1 MFYHNTKYK
10 FPLWS
15 GSPEDCAGGI
25 IAASAMPLEQLR
37 GREFAE
43 QPYLQHR
50 LFDPQLYLALLDAG
64 SAPSAVYNL
73 ASYPWFG
80 APTHERFDKKRHKT
94 LKGYK
99 DLVRPGR
106 IAQWPRSVP
115 SDPSQISQA
124 ARSAVELQVE
134 LGCESIILP
143 SPLVDPGV
151 ATFSQGTAW
160 IDAGLTACSDLGVRI
175 PIFATLAICDSV
187 VEMRPAL
194 ENTFIGALTEQIAAR
209 EGLSGA
215 YVVIETRNGD
225 AYSFGSGDV
234 AQSLIVIVDDL
245 VRGAGRKVIVNYAGS
260 FGAVLAAVGADIW
273 SSGYYLSQRR
283 LKTTDFTTKP
293 GGSQRP
299 RYFSLPLAG
308 DIGLE
313 KDLDEVVKAKLLTK
327 IITPSPT
334 ATPLHAALRS
344 GKKVADVPGWEY
356 QPRVA
361 AAGAHYN
368 ACMVQLGAELEALA
382 PNQRCDFIESW
393 LGNSVSVAQDLRS
406 AKIPETR
413 ATELTHQS
421 TWLNA
426 FQAWRKRSGR

>member
-1 MFYHNTKYK
+1 MFYHNTKYN
-10 FPLWS
+10 FPLWR
-15 GSPEDCAGGI
+15 GSPEECAGGI
-25 IAASAMPLEQLR
+25 IAASAMPLEQLKR
-37 GREFAE
+37 RQFAE

-64 SAPSAVYNL
+64 SAPGAVHNL

-80 APTHERFDKKRHKT
+80 GQANEQFDKKQHKT
-94 LKGYK
+94 LKAYK
-99 DLVRPGR
+99 NLVGPGR
-106 IAQWPRSVP
+106 LAHWPRSVP
-115 SDPSQISQA
+115 SDPTEVAFA
-124 ARSAVELQVE
+124 ARSAVELQIE

-151 ATFSQGTAW
+151 ATFGQGTAW
-160 IDAGLTACSDLGVRI
+160 IDAGLAACAELDVRL
-175 PIFATLAICDSV
+175 PIYATLALCDSV

-215 YVVIETRNGD
+215 YVVVETRSGD

-234 AQSLIVIVDDL
+234 VQSLIVIVDDL
-245 VRGAGRKVIVNYAGS
+245 VRGAGRKVMVNYAGS

-283 LKTTDFTTKP
+283 LKTTDFTKKQ

-308 DIGLE
+308 DIGVE
-313 KDLDEVVKAKLLTK
+313 KDLDTAVKAKLLHR

-334 ATPLHAALRS
+334 ADPLHAALRA
-344 GKKVADVPGWEY
+344 GKNVAAVPGWEY
-356 QPRVA
+356 QGTVA
-361 AAGAHYN
+361 PAGAHYN
-368 ACMVQLGAELEALA
+368 ACMVRLGAELEGLA
-382 PNQRCDFIESW
+382 PSERCDFIEQW
-393 LGNSVSVAQDLRS
+393 LTNAVAIADDLRE

-413 ATELTHQS
+413 ATELNHQS